1 MGAAGRAYR
10 WTKQQVHCFLF
21 HSPVLQNEAL
31 FTTSWI
37 FPQPAVFAAR
47 AVVFAYCLGVLV
59 TNLVV
64 NIVHGAGW
72 NWAAYFTTLTYVGI
86 AMYFGLAAYN
96 TAAAWMRPPADAD
109 SIPTQQEQT
118 ETEAEGVVRIGGLD
132 NDGAS
137 VRADGTGML
146 LLPGTPPAPSAPTG
160 DAIEEEEGENAP
172 DSVRIARSRTNRSSR
187 SKRTMHSSIVYVD
200 HEAALAESG
209 SGPGSAGIADQGEGE
224 REDTA
229 RKVLLASQWLLY
241 ESFTCFAPL
250 VTIVYWALL
259 YPTSDGFAAVADVW
273 MGVSMHAVNTV
284 LMAAEVLLLA
294 RIPFNLM
301 HLSVP
306 LTFMTLYLGLVY
318 FMVAVYGFYVYPFFE
333 ARYFGGYIAIVCLL
347 VVNIVAIIW
356 VALVLLHY
364 WRDRA
369 YPRWAAAFRMR
380 RLEQALDPVQDPP
393 PAHELPQSEEP
404 EKELEME
411 RDLDLGLPSQV

>member
-1 MGAAGRAYR
+1 
-10 WTKQQVHCFLF
+10 
-21 HSPVLQNEAL
+21 
-31 FTTSWI
+31 
-37 FPQPAVFAAR
+37 
-47 AVVFAYCLGVLV
+47 
-59 TNLVV
+59 
-64 NIVHGAGW
+64 
-72 NWAAYFTTLTYVGI
+72 
-86 AMYFGLAAYN
+86 
-96 TAAAWMRPPADAD
+96 
-109 SIPTQQEQT
+109 
-118 ETEAEGVVRIGGLD
+118 
-132 NDGAS
+132 
-137 VRADGTGML
+137 
-146 LLPGTPPAPSAPTG
+146 
-160 DAIEEEEGENAP
+160 
-172 DSVRIARSRTNRSSR
+172 
-187 SKRTMHSSIVYVD
+187 MHSSIVYVD
-200 HEAALAESG
+200 HEAALAGSG

-284 LMAAEVLLLA
+284 LMAAEVLLLS

-411 RDLDLGLPSQV
+411 MGPDPELDNNGLLRT